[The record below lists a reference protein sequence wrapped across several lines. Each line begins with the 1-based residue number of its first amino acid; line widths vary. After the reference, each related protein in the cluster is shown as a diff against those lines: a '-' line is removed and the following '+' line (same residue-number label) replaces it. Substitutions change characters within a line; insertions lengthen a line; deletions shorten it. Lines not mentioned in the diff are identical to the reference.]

1 MKKLFVLIA
10 AVALSVH
17 YCKASAPTD
26 YFRSVQN
33 GDWGS
38 LATWESSA
46 DNANWFPATL
56 VPGSAANTISI
67 IAHTV
72 TVTSNQNMDQVVI
85 LSGSA
90 IEHSGGTLSVND
102 GPGDDIVV
110 LGGSIFQLLVNPG
123 PVFSGAATMRIAA
136 AGTLMLSVGGLTGA
150 GSGVNAANYVYGH
163 QSVLEYTLA
172 LAFSTSGVTYFPN
185 VNADTIPTF
194 RTTSNIGIVGAIA
207 NTTFNGIFEANGNI
221 TFANSGNKI
230 FRNGIYG
237 TGNINGAG
245 SGLFIVNGNTAVFG
259 GTGILTLPTV
269 AGMDIGNGTGC
280 IAYLA
285 SAKTINNNINL
296 LNNTYF
302 SLLGSDL
309 TINGIITGGS
319 ATAHFVTNSLGK
331 LIINN
336 IGASLVD
343 FPIGASIATYNPV
356 SIQNGGGLNYG
367 MRVELG
373 INPAIAV
380 PLSAVNRT
388 WFISSGTPP
397 GTVDI
402 TFNYAAAD
410 CNANWMP
417 PPATLELG
425 QYTGVWNVVQTGLT
439 QSGSYQVATTVNT
452 FGSDSEA
459 PMVLANLGAI
469 LSVDDPVTVNYFTG
483 VKQSGK
489 HLLNWKLTCNSS
501 PAVTMFVER
510 SINGINY
517 TTVFT
522 EQATALRCRQPFSF
536 TDDQPA
542 PGVNYYR
549 LKMTDVDGKI
559 SYSTVVTLINAM
571 AGINIQ
577 HIAPNPVTTNSFNV
591 KISVAKAQQAA
602 LIITDMQGRMLQK
615 NAVSLFAGFNSVPVN
630 VAELAKGSYQLHIRT
645 GNGEM
650 KVLRF
655 VLQ

>member
-1 MKKLFVLIA
+1 MKKLFLICA
-10 AVALSVH
+10 AVLLSGH

-26 YFRSVQN
+26 YFRTIQN

-72 TVTSNQNMDQVVI
+72 TVTTNQDMDQVVI
-85 LSGSA
+85 FPGSA

-150 GSGVNAANYVYGH
+150 GSGVNAANYIYSH

-336 IGASLVD
+336 IGASLVN
-343 FPIGASIATYNPV
+343 FPIGASLATYNPV

-388 WFISSGTPP
+388 WYISSGAPP

-402 TFNYAAAD
+402 NFNYAAAD
-410 CNANWMP
+410 CNANWIP

-439 QSGSYQVATTVNT
+439 QSGFYQVATTVNT
-452 FGSDSEA
+452 FGANNEA

-469 LSVDDPVTVNYFTG
+469 LAVNDPVSVNYFTG
-483 VKQSGK
+483 VKQDTD
-489 HLLNWKLTCNSS
+489 HLLKWKLTCNSS
-501 PAVTMFVER
+501 PSVTMVLER
-510 SINGINY
+510 STNGINY

-522 EQATALRCRQPFSF
+522 EQSTALRCQQPFNY

-542 PGVNYYR
+542 TGVNYYR
-549 LKMTDVDGKI
+549 LKLTDANGRI
-559 SYSTVVTLINAM
+559 SYSTVIALINAV

-577 HIAPNPVTTNSFNV
+577 DIAPNPITANSFNL
-591 KISVAKAQQAA
+591 KISAAKVQQAQLVIA
-602 LIITDMQGRMLQK
+602 DLKGRVVQK
-615 NAVSLFAGFNSVPVN
+615 NAVRLFAGVNMIPVN
-630 VAELAKGSYQLHIRT
+630 AAGFARGSYQLYIQT
-645 GNGEM
+645 IDGQT
-650 KVLRF
+650 KIQRF